1 MVLEGQPPRICGL
14 KWSDVKM
21 KPWCLGA
28 LILLHAADMMTQQP
42 LMMVLVNTQIAM
54 ETVGGQPR

>member
-1 MVLEGQPPRICGL
+1 MALEGKPPRICGL
-14 KWSDVKM
+14 NWLDVKM

-28 LILLHAADMMTQQP
+28 LILLHAVDMTTQLP

-54 ETVGGQPR
+54 ETAGGQPR